1 MTPDHMN
8 IPVEWVLGVL
18 IGLGGVIAT
27 LAKVIWN
34 VMQSRLAAQDAIIAS
49 QSGTISKLQGDV
61 ERLSKGCGHDA
72 CHWKKR

>member
-1 MTPDHMN
+1 MN

-34 VMQSRLAAQDAIIAS
+34 VMQSRLTAQDAIINS
-49 QSGTISKLQGDV
+49 QTLTISKLQEDV
-61 ERLSKGCGHDA
+61 DRLSKGCGHEV